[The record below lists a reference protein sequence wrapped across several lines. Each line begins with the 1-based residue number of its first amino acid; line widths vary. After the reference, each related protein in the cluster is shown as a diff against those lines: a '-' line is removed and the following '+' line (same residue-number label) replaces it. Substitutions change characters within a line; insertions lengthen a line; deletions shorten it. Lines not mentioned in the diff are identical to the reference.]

1 MVHLEIVLI
10 SPPDRYTVCAEHAI
24 GSELILGAL
33 MELLGDVGQVEAHF
47 YLFGDSVN
55 VSAR

>member
-1 MVHLEIVLI
+1 MTWVKCKIIMVHLEIVLI
-10 SPPDRYTVCAEHAI
+10 SMQDRYTVYAERAM

-47 YLFGDSVN
+47 C
-55 VSAR
+55 